1 MAKKYK
7 LNKSEL
13 TRMKREVKIYN
24 QFLPVLK
31 LKQEQ
36 LSDSIINI

>member
-1 MAKKYK
+1 MTKKYK

-13 TRMKREVKIYN
+13 TRLKSEQKIYN

-31 LKQEQ
+31 LK
-36 LSDSIINI
+36 